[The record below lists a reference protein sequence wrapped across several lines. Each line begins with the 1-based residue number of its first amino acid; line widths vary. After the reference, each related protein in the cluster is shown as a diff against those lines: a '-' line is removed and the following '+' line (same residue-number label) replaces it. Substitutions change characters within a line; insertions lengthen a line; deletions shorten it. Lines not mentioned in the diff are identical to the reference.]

1 MKVGEERFE
10 ERATFGRLGLEH
22 FSVEGQL
29 ILVQSF
35 ENLSP
40 VLGDE
45 FGLFATNL
53 VRIHLKSYLLNF

>member
-10 ERATFGRLGLEH
+10 ERATFGRLGLER